1 MMCKYYYKGEPLVKY
16 CERIGLNYPTV
27 YHIMINNNVTIE
39 EALIHAKK
47 NKGNKSHPKIFV
59 GDVPFVDYLE
69 KNYSHPIK
77 AYHIAIELRK
87 QKQPLEYI
95 LERLEKYR

>member
-1 MMCKYYYKGEPLVKY
+1 MLINFEDITLEELALITVGRIDGDKGVLIVAKE
-16 CERIGLNYPTV
+16 G
-27 YHIMINNNVTIE
+27 
-39 EALIHAKK
+39 LIHAKK

-77 AYHIAIELRK
+77 AYHIAIDLRK